1 MSRAGAAV
9 VSDLCRRFA
18 EHLRGAPTS
27 YDDVELD
34 LDWATPLQR
43 ELVAAARAVPWG
55 EVVSYGE
62 LAALA
67 GRPGAARAA
76 GSFCA
81 DNRYSLIIPCRG
93 GERHRRLRERRSLAE
108 AAAACA
114 RGGAALSAGRLADD
128 VRAELAAIA
137 PTRRCDRLAEVSA
150 LFHTAGAVHLRGRG
164 SVSFHLDLASSA
176 AARRA
181 FQLLAELRVPAE
193 IRTYASRSFER
204 ATRYQLHVEGSPHA
218 LETLT
223 EAGVLDDGHRPL
235 DRPPGRVVARSCCR
249 GAYLRG
255 AFLGGG
261 SLTGPRSPHLE
272 VRTPTPAGASF
283 VRSVA
288 SAEEVRLRVSERE
301 AHARAYAKGWEEIEG
316 YLLAAGVVD
325 AVLALEERSVIAEM
339 RSEAN
344 RLANADHANLVR
356 TARAAQRQLEA
367 ARRLKATGDL
377 ERLPEPLRQAAL
389 LRLRHPEMS
398 LRDLAA
404 RASPAVTKASMQR
417 RLTRVVEVGEA

>member
-1 MSRAGAAV
+1 VSAG
-9 VSDLCRRFA
+9 
-18 EHLRGAPTS
+18 
-27 YDDVELD
+27 
-34 LDWATPLQR
+34 Q
-43 ELVAAARAVPWG
+43 
-55 EVVSYGE
+55 
-62 LAALA
+62 
-67 GRPGAARAA
+67 
-76 GSFCA
+76 
-81 DNRYSLIIPCRG
+81 
-93 GERHRRLRERRSLAE
+93 LAE
-108 AAAACA
+108 
-114 RGGAALSAGRLADD
+114 D

-137 PTRRCDRLAEVSA
+137 PTSRCDRLAEVSA
-150 LFHTAGAVHLRGRG
+150 LFHTAGAVHLHGRG

-193 IRTYASRSFER
+193 IRTYTSHSFER
-204 ATRYQLHVEGSPHA
+204 ATRYQLHVEGSAHT

-223 EAGVLDDGHRPL
+223 EAGVLDDARRPL

-283 VRSVA
+283 LRSVA
-288 SAEEVRLRVSERE
+288 SAQEVRLRVSERDS
-301 AHARAYAKGWEEIEG
+301 HARAYAKGWEEIEG

-367 ARRLKATGDL
+367 VRRLRASGAL
-377 ERLPEPLRQAAL
+377 ESLPEPLRQAAF
-389 LRLRHPEMS
+389 LRLRHPAMP
-398 LRDLAA
+398 LRELAE
-404 RASPAVTKASMQR
+404 RASPPATKASMQR
-417 RLTRVVEVGEA
+417 RLARVVELGEA